1 MTILWAIRAIR
12 AIRAVRRWAE
22 QEDGTVVRC
31 EVVEN
36 RPDLIT
42 WHPML
47 AIEIIPSQQ
56 VYQRVIIK
64 MNINIFMRDASSLRV
79 IKGLLK
85 DYQKIIRGL
94 LEDYERVV
102 IGLLEARGLGH

>member
-1 MTILWAIRAIR
+1 
-12 AIRAVRRWAE
+12 
-22 QEDGTVVRC
+22 
-31 EVVEN
+31 
-36 RPDLIT
+36 
-42 WHPML
+42 
-47 AIEIIPSQQ
+47 
-56 VYQRVIIK
+56 
-64 MNINIFMRDASSLRV
+64 MRDASSLRV